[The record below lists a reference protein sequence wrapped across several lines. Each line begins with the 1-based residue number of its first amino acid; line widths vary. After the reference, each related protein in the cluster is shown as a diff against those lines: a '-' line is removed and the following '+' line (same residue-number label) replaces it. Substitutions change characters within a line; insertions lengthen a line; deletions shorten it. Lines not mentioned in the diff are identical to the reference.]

1 MKVILRSKIRI
12 GYIAQ
17 RIIVLLVMFLL
28 IVGIVNHCYKNN
40 IDYSYYIFWVSLF
53 FITLF
58 LLPIIDF
65 FRNVIK
71 SLVFTESEIIE
82 TKLFGVIVKRIKYSD
97 IIRQQRQKEYSSSGR
112 VRISD
117 GYYKTVFFL
126 KNNERLIVSQNQY
139 VNYTEIKNFIQN
151 KLKE

>member
-1 MKVILRSKIRI
+1 MKVLLSSKIRI

-17 RIIVLLVMFLL
+17 RIILLLVMFSL
-28 IVGIVNHCYKNN
+28 IGGIVNHCYKNN

-53 FITLF
+53 FIALF
-58 LLPIIDF
+58 FLPIIDF

-82 TKLFGVIVKRIKYSD
+82 TKLFGAIVKRIKYSD